1 MTSAAMLR
9 VIYAEFHMTALY
21 AECHYA
27 EQLMLSVILLIVVAP
42 LNLSKNRNKKNAM
55 ENSKKLFSF

>member
-1 MTSAAMLR
+1 MLS
-9 VIYAEFHMTALY
+9 VIYTECHITALY

-27 EQLMLSVILLIVVAP
+27 EQLMLNVILLIVVAP
-42 LNLSKNRNKKNAM
+42 LNLSKNRDKKNAM

>member
-1 MTSAAMLR
+1 MIGAAMLR
-9 VIYAEFHMTALY
+9 AIYAVSNIRALH

-42 LNLSKNRNKKNAM
+42 LNLSKNRDKKNAM